1 MKLVTFSG
9 RGSTRTTTRP
19 DFSNDTTCMQVYQ
32 AHFGCTPV
40 VVPSYSDSRNR
51 SQSYRRPRCYNA
63 VFTRAWHG
71 ARTSRPA
78 TTYCLVC
85 GVGAVSN
92 RPAPQSRFQEVALLR
107 GEQVEDIQVVAM
119 LVRRCIA
126 GDAAAWEEIVQTY
139 NRRIYNICYRFAGS
153 ADDAQ
158 DLTQDVFIKMY
169 RTLSSYDSSK
179 GAFVTW
185 VTTITRNLLVD
196 HFRKTKQDRMTDS
209 MDTTASDHE
218 DAQPL
223 SEQIPDQ
230 SAPPDA
236 RVRSREVSETVH
248 QALAK
253 LSPELR
259 EALILRDLQDMDY
272 REIATVLRVPE
283 GTVKSR
289 INRGRAELARLL
301 QRTYRQ
307 VM

>member
-1 MKLVTFSG
+1 
-9 RGSTRTTTRP
+9 
-19 DFSNDTTCMQVYQ
+19 
-32 AHFGCTPV
+32 
-40 VVPSYSDSRNR
+40 
-51 SQSYRRPRCYNA
+51 
-63 VFTRAWHG
+63 
-71 ARTSRPA
+71 
-78 TTYCLVC
+78 
-85 GVGAVSN
+85 
-92 RPAPQSRFQEVALLR
+92 
-107 GEQVEDIQVVAM
+107 M
-119 LVRRCIA
+119 LVRRCVA
-126 GDAAAWEEIVQTY
+126 GDAAAWEEIVRTY

-153 ADDAQ
+153 GDDAE
-158 DLTQDVFIKMY
+158 DLTQEVFIRMY
-169 RTLSSYDSSK
+169 RTLSSYDPSK

-196 HFRKTKQDRMTDS
+196 HFRKTKQDRVTDS
-209 MDTTASDHE
+209 LDGAASDHE

-223 SEQIPDQ
+223 SEQIQDQ

-236 RVRSREVSETVH
+236 HVGSREVGEVVH
-248 QALAK
+248 AALAK

-259 EALILRDLQDMDY
+259 EAVILRDLQDMDY